1 MKCTTKERKE
11 GGGEMATYLKR
22 FSITVSDEMAFHLD
36 RMKKEKYYNT
46 SQNKMIQDLIC
57 LGLEVM
63 EKELGFTNDEG
74 TSGYPKAG
82 P

>member
-1 MKCTTKERKE
+1 
-11 GGGEMATYLKR
+11 MATYLKR
-22 FSITVSDEMAFHLD
+22 FSITVSDEMAFRLD

-74 TSGYPKAG
+74 TSGSPG
-82 P
+82 TES